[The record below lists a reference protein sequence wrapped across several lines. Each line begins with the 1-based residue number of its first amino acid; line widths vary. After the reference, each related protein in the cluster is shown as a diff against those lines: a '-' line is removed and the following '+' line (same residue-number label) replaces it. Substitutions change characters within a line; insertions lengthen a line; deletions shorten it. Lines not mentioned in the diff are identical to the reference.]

1 MNKARKWTDVG
12 RQLGYTG
19 IPGLST
25 QLKNAYARVILPY
38 EEFQRHV
45 KASPAL
51 AHISTAARDPT
62 LRTHAPPQASTSTT
76 APGAG
81 AAALAPESPLSDAES
96 ELSEMEVEEDKPT
109 SASRSTR
116 RSTGGSSAERMTR
129 ECYVHVLM

>member
-51 AHISTAARDPT
+51 AHISTAARDPN
-62 LRTHAPPQASTSTT
+62 LRTHAPLPVSTATPGTGASAS
-76 APGAG
+76 AV
-81 AAALAPESPLSDAES
+81 APESPLSDAES
-96 ELSEMEVEEDKPT
+96 ELSEMDVEDDKPP

-116 RSTGGSSAERMTR
+116 RSTRGSSLEQTTR
-129 ECYVHVLM
+129 KYDA